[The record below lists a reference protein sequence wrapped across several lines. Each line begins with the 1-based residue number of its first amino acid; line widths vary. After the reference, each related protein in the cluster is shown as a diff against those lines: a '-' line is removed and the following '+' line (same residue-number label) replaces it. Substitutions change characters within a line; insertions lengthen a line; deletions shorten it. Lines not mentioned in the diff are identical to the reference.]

1 MHKHKAHCASSNT
14 RCCWGSFPCWQG
26 LSSNF
31 TCAHGLLHLPAKIAL
46 QGRCKL
52 LLVDNIAAHV
62 WHDRAA
68 VFGSHNQQLPGSTAQ
83 PSFSQHN
90 PQQQQQRQPWTSQS
104 SVQQQ
109 PQTGIPPGQYATAES
124 SRGGD
129 TEGPGI
135 DALRVQGAVA
145 ALLQHLSQQ
154 WRLPVVVT
162 KQTVVTQGEK
172 AGSARLVQREIL
184 TAPLQVSAPQTA
196 GLHFALLAQ
205 SIKCCEYWTKTG
217 QTKFIAAD

>member
-1 MHKHKAHCASSNT
+1 MLARVIWRLSPVPMA
-14 RCCWGSFPCWQG
+14 CC
-26 LSSNF
+26 
-31 TCAHGLLHLPAKIAL
+31 TCLL

-83 PSFSQHN
+83 PGFSQHN
-90 PQQQQQRQPWTSQS
+90 PQQQRQPWASQPS
-104 SVQQQ
+104 AQQQ
-109 PQTGIPPGQYATAES
+109 PLTGIPLGQYATAES
-124 SRGGD
+124 SRVGD

-135 DALRVQGAVA
+135 DALGVQGAVA
-145 ALLQHLSQQ
+145 DLLQHLSQQ

-172 AGSARLVQREIL
+172 AGTARLVQREIL
-184 TAPLQVSAPQTA
+184 TAPLQVGAPQTA
-196 GLHFALLAQ
+196 GLLGHFAQLAH
-205 SIKCCEYWTKTG
+205 SNRCSKYWTKTG
-217 QTKFIAAD
+217 QTESIAAPLNQHQIRSRVSMCV